1 MNCEEYRQ
9 ALAADPAFSGGDE
22 HVAECDDCQ
31 DFLRRIK
38 ALNVDIAKALQIDVP
53 PLDMPDL
60 EREGYAKVTPLPTH
74 RRSYKPLWFALAAT
88 VVLAASIAVRM
99 AGVFQTYETLG
110 EEVLAHVEHEPA
122 ALRVTAVP
130 VPDDRLHAA
139 VPAEYAVFDRST
151 ALITYANPCKIDGKP
166 TPHLVL
172 QGQHGPVT
180 VLLMPQQSVAEETL
194 LVGDGM
200 RGVIVPVGDGS
211 IAIVGSSAEQLDP
224 IRQNVMNSITWA
236 S

>member
-22 HVAECDDCQ
+22 HVAECDDCR

-60 EREGYAKVTPLPTH
+60 ERHGDAKVTPLPVH
-74 RRSYKPLWFALAAT
+74 KRSHKPLWFALAAT
-88 VVLAASIAVRM
+88 VVLAASIGVRM
-99 AGVFQTYETLG
+99 SGVFETYETLG
-110 EEVLAHVEHEPA
+110 EEVLAHLEHEPA
-122 ALRVTAVP
+122 ALRVTGTP
-130 VPDDRLHAA
+130 VPDDRLRKV
-139 VPAEYAVFDRST
+139 VPAEYAVFDRSM
-151 ALITYANPCKIDGKP
+151 ALITYANPCKINGKP
-166 TPHLVL
+166 TPHLVV
-172 QGQHGPVT
+172 QGQYGPVT
-180 VLLMPQQSVAEETL
+180 VLLMPRQRVAQETSL
-194 LVGDGM
+194 EGDGV

-211 IAIVGSSAEQLDP
+211 IAIVGNTREALDP

-236 S
+236 T

>member
-22 HVAECDDCQ
+22 HVAECDDCRG
-31 DFLRRIK
+31 FLQRIK

-60 EREGYAKVTPLPTH
+60 ERPGDGRATPLPVH
-74 RRSYKPLWFALAAT
+74 KRSHKPLWFALAAT
-88 VVLAASIAVRM
+88 VVLAASIGVRM
-99 AGVFQTYETLG
+99 SGVFQSYETLG

-122 ALRVTAVP
+122 ALRVTDVP
-130 VPDDRLHAA
+130 VPDGRLQAV
-139 VPAEYAVFDRST
+139 VPAEYAVFDRD
-151 ALITYANPCKIDGKP
+151 ANLITYVNPCKVNGKP
-166 TPHLVL
+166 TPHLVI
-172 QGQHGPVT
+172 QGRHGPVT
-180 VLLMPQQSVAEETL
+180 VLLMPQQGVAEETL
-194 LVGDGM
+194 LSGDGM

-211 IAIVGSSAEQLDP
+211 VAIVGSIEEQLDP